1 MASSEIFILTA
12 ENKDTRGKNEIRII
26 GKSARDGA
34 VEVVIDNSNPVFF
47 IERESHIDLPGVQ
60 FSRKEIGMKSFSGEL
75 LDAVYFRTRNDMQAA
90 AEALR
95 AKQIRTYEAD
105 IDPVKRYL
113 MERFINCQMSVE
125 GEAAHNGKTLCYKNP
140 KVKAAEVQPSFGVL
154 SLDIETSGDG
164 KVLYSIA
171 VHLQDNGKEEKKVFI
186 LGAAPEGA
194 PAHLSFFPGEGK
206 LLTAFFNW
214 LQESDPDIII
224 GWHVIG
230 FDLLFLDNK
239 CRQLKLNFEVGRNNG
254 RGIIKERKAGGYY
267 AFVPGRVVIDGPFAL
282 RSSFYSF
289 EDFKLETVAQ
299 ELLGNGKLLESEK
312 DKIDEIENNFKNDK
326 LKLAEYNLQDA
337 ILVSEIFAKTGLI
350 DLSIKRA
357 QLSGMLLDNLGTMT
371 AAFDHFLLPRLHRAG
386 YAAPNLLDIPE
397 GQYAPGG
404 YVFDPKAGLY
414 DNVGLFDFKSLYPS
428 IMRTFKIDPFSR
440 LHGDVD
446 TIVTPGGYKFSRTKN
461 FLPDFI
467 GKLMDLRTEAKK
479 NNDKYLSQAIKILM
493 NSFYGVMGS
502 YGCRFYHPHLPTA
515 ITNSGQWFMIE
526 SRKYLEAKGYEIL
539 YGDTDSLFVKFKPG
553 EELDADRSGGAIA
566 AELNIYWKKRLA
578 DEFQAESYLEIEY
591 EKFYR
596 KFAATNS
603 RNSETGAKKRYAG
616 LAVKGGKEEIGFTG
630 MEAVRSDWTKL
641 AKDFQYELYARLFY
655 GKDID
660 EWLRTYI
667 RDIKAGRYNNKLVYR
682 KRLRKELETYTKNIP
697 PHARAAKLI
706 NRTYGSIEYVMTKRG
721 PIPIELE
728 CGDIDHEH
736 YIEKQIKPIADSAL
750 SLIGKSFD
758 QIVRESQFEMF

>member
-12 ENKDTRGKNEIRII
+12 ENRDVRGRNEIRIF
-26 GKSARDGA
+26 GKSAKDGA
-34 VEVVIDNSNPVFF
+34 VEVVIDNSSPVFF
-47 IERESHIDLPGVQ
+47 IERGMELDLPGIQ
-60 FSRKEIGMKSFSGEL
+60 LSRKETGMKSFSGEPV
-75 LDAVYFRTRNDMQAA
+75 DAAYFRTRNDMQTA
-90 AEALR
+90 AETLR
-95 AKQIRTYEAD
+95 EKRIRTYESD

-113 MERFINCQMSVE
+113 MERFINCQMHVE
-125 GEAAHNGKTLCYKNP
+125 GDAVRHGKTLCYKNP
-140 KVKAAEVQPSFGVL
+140 KVKAITVHPAFSIL

-171 VHLQDNGKEEKKVFI
+171 VHLQDGGKDERKVFI
-186 LGAAPEGA
+186 LGEEPENAPKR
-194 PAHLSFFPGEGK
+194 LSFHLDERK

-214 LQESDPDIII
+214 LHEADPDIII

-230 FDLLFLDNK
+230 FDLMFLDNK
-239 CRQLKLNFEVGRNNG
+239 CRQLNINFEIGRNKG
-254 RGIIKERKAGGYY
+254 RGIIKERKTSGYY

-299 ELLGNGKLLESEK
+299 ELLGYGKLLESET
-312 DKIDEIENNFKNDK
+312 DKIAEIEHNFKNDK

-337 ILVSEIFAKTGLI
+337 VLVAEIFEKTGLLE
-350 DLSIKRA
+350 LSIKRA
-357 QLSGMLLDNLGTMT
+357 QLSGLLLDNLGTMT
-371 AAFDHFLLPRLHRAG
+371 AAFDHFMLPRLHRAG

-440 LHGDVD
+440 LMQDTD
-446 TIVTPGGYKFSRTKN
+446 TITTPGGYKFSRTKN

-467 GKLMDLRTEAKK
+467 GKLMDLRAEAKK
-479 NNDKYLSQAIKILM
+479 NKDAHLSQAIKILM

-502 YGCRFYHPHLPTA
+502 YGCRFYHPQLPTA

-539 YGDTDSLFVKFKPG
+539 YGDTDSLFVKFKQG
-553 EELDADRSGGAIA
+553 EELDADRSGSELA
-566 AELNIYWKKRLA
+566 AELNAYWKKRLA
-578 DEFQAESYLEIEY
+578 KEFNAESFLEIEY
-591 EKFYR
+591 EKFYK

-603 RNSETGAKKRYAG
+603 RNGETGAKKRYAG
-616 LAVKGGKEEIGFTG
+616 LAVKNGKEEIVFTG

-641 AKDFQYELYARLFY
+641 AKDFQYELYERLFY
-655 GKDID
+655 NKEID
-660 EWLRTYI
+660 EWLRKYVQ
-667 RDIKAGRYNNKLVYR
+667 DIKSGKHNNKLIYK

-721 PIPIELE
+721 PIPIELPHA
-728 CGDIDHEH
+728 DIDHEH
-736 YIEKQIKPIADSAL
+736 YIDKQIKPIADSAL

-758 QIVRESQFEMF
+758 QIVRENQYEIF